1 MFRESR
7 LLLLNKIDLAPYVS
21 FDVAKA
27 RREPLE
33 INPKLDIIEISC
45 TTGAGLDRW
54 VSWIDAFVDIG
65 EETVMCLGIPMLIVE
80 RSGNDAVV
88 ESGGVRKSMRLDLH
102 RRRAAIGDYVLIHA
116 GYAIEKLD
124 TAEALET
131 LELIRQVYRAGR
143 GEDVS

>member
-1 MFRESR
+1 
-7 LLLLNKIDLAPYVS
+7 
-21 FDVAKA
+21 
-27 RREPLE
+27 
-33 INPKLDIIEISC
+33 
-45 TTGAGLDRW
+45 
-54 VSWIDAFVDIG
+54 
-65 EETVMCLGIPMLIVE
+65 MCLGIPMLILE

-88 ESGGVRKSMRLDLH
+88 ESGGVRKSVRLDLLD
-102 RRRAAIGDYVLIHA
+102 AASIGDYVLIHA